1 MMGRAGRPQFD
12 KTAKAVIMVHE
23 PKKGFYKKFLYEPFP
38 VESAL
43 HSQLADHLNAEIVN
57 GTVESAQARARC
69 QALHHHLC
77 SS

>member
-1 MMGRAGRPQFD
+1 MMGRAGRAQFD

-43 HSQLADHLNAEIVN
+43 HNQLADHLNAEIVN
-57 GTVESAQARARC
+57 GTVESAQVRARSR
-69 QALHHHLC
+69 ALYDHWC
-77 SS
+77 S